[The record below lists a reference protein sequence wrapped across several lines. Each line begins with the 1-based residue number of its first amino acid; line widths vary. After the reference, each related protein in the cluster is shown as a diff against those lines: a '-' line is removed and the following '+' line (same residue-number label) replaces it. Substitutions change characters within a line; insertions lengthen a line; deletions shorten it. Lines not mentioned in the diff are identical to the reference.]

1 MGVDR
6 DSGPIPVGEG
16 QTEQSLNDNTHLVDP
31 FRSLVLKKQSHEET
45 DVQLSLPTDNNSLV
59 LLSPNS

>member
-1 MGVDR
+1 MGVDG
-6 DSGPIPVGEG
+6 DSGPIPVREG